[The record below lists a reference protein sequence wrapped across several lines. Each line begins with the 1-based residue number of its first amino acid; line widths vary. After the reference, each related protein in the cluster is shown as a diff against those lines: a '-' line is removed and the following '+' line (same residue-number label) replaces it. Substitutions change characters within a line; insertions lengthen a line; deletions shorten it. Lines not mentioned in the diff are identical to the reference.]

1 MQDFFDQL
9 MEMGRYPDLTR
20 KEVFVR
26 NRQYFDQILYKNH
39 KFRHEYA
46 QAYQAWALAGNADR
60 ATRQKLLPLR
70 IEFAI
75 DLMGEDE
82 IRALFRRVLDAAV
95 PAEAIP
101 DDLDFRDTLPGGTCD
116 ADPSHAA
123 LMEPLR
129 RFWLRL
135 ALPDVWEED
144 EL

>member
-1 MQDFFDQL
+1 MRDFFECL
-9 MEMGRYPDLTR
+9 MEMGRYPELTR

-39 KFRHEYA
+39 KFRQEYA
-46 QAYQAWALAGNADR
+46 EAYQAWAQANNADR

-70 IEFAI
+70 IQFAI
-75 DLMGEDE
+75 DLTGEEE
-82 IRALFRRVLDAAV
+82 IRTLFRRVIDAAV
-95 PAEAIP
+95 PAEAVP
-101 DDLDFRDTLPGGTCD
+101 ADLNFRDTLPGGACD
-116 ADPSHAA
+116 TDPSRAA

>member
-1 MQDFFDQL
+1 MQDFFARL
-9 MEMGRYPDLTR
+9 MEMGRYPELTR

-46 QAYQAWALAGNADR
+46 EAYAEWARDNDADR

-75 DLMGEDE
+75 ELMGEDE
-82 IRALFRRVLDAAV
+82 IRALFARVLDAAV
-95 PAEAIP
+95 PAEAVP
-101 DDLDFRDTLPGGTCD
+101 ADLDFRDTLPGGSCD
-116 ADPSHAA
+116 ADPSRAT